1 MKSKKYLIG
10 PFVFGTDGSGQN
22 NFIVKNGAHRNPGA
36 LNSAEIF
43 MNGSDIFL
51 FTIKS
56 VPKAIDALLCK
67 YNHSIEDIDYFVFHQ
82 ANKYMLD
89 HLREKIGIPEN
100 KFCIDMRNHGNT
112 VSASIPIALSNL
124 IEKKKLSP
132 GAKVMLVGFGVGYSW
147 SATIIET

>member
-1 MKSKKYLIG
+1 
-10 PFVFGTDGSGQN
+10 
-22 NFIVKNGAHRNPGA
+22 
-36 LNSAEIF
+36 